1 MARVLFQKLLIIK
14 NMLIGASLTG
24 RYNLSPHHGLPRF
37 PQGSFI
43 KVKGI
48 LVHRSLQRSLISA
61 ACCALFALSSP
72 ALHAQQTANAAPLVS
87 GIDLKTLD
95 TSVRP
100 QDDFYAYVNGVWTRN
115 TDIPAD
121 KAVWGTYIELRETA
135 QGQLRTLIES
145 ILKNPG
151 KAGSET
157 HKIADLYNSY
167 MNEKARDA
175 AGFKPLKGELARV
188 AALKDKK
195 ELPALF
201 ATLQKNGIQ
210 TPFSAGV
217 TPDAQDPDN
226 YTVSISQSGLGLPDR
241 DYYLKDDD
249 AKLTSVRAKYLQ
261 HITTML
267 SMSGDKNAAA
277 HAAQVLDIET
287 RLAQAQWTR
296 VQSRDPV
303 KSYNR
308 VAFDQF
314 ATLAPSF
321 DWNAYFAAAGFAP
334 KASSAVVR
342 QPSFLT
348 GYAQALAEAPLDAWK
363 SYLSWRIIDS
373 YAAFLDSATVKQNFA
388 FEGTTLRGVPQSEP
402 TWQLALRFTDGAI
415 SDAVGK
421 RYVAMYLPP
430 ETRPRVMAMYE
441 NFAAS
446 FKDGIEQLEWM
457 GPETKKEAQLK
468 LAGLKPKIAYPDKWR
483 DYSDLKTQP
492 NDLIANVRAA
502 RAWSRQQNLAKLGK
516 PVDRDEWSMTPQT
529 VNASYSP
536 ALNAITIPAAILQ
549 PPFFNVKA
557 EDAVNY
563 GLLGITFGHEI
574 SHAFD
579 DSGSQYDAH
588 GRLRNWWTAEDRAAF
603 KKLAA
608 GLVKQYGA
616 YSPVPGYHI
625 NGELTLGENIGDNSG
640 LSITYNAYQ
649 RSLNGKPSPVI
660 DGLTGEQ
667 RLYIGFAQKWR
678 AKLRPE
684 AAIAQIKSDPHSPG
698 EFRAKGTVM
707 NQPGFYKA
715 FDIKPG
721 DNMYLPPEQRVIM
734 W

>member
-1 MARVLFQKLLIIK
+1 M
-14 NMLIGASLTG
+14 
-24 RYNLSPHHGLPRF
+24 H
-37 PQGSFI
+37 
-43 KVKGI
+43 
-48 LVHRSLQRSLISA
+48 RSLISA
-61 ACCALFALSSP
+61 ACCALFALATPS
-72 ALHAQQTANAAPLVS
+72 LHAQQAPNALAPVS
-87 GIDLKTLD
+87 GIDMKTLD
-95 TSVRP
+95 TAVRP
-100 QDDFYAYVNGVWTRN
+100 QDDFYAYVNGIWTRN

-121 KAVWGTYIELRETA
+121 KSVWGTYIELREIA
-135 QGQLRTLIES
+135 QGQLRALIDATV
-145 ILKNPG
+145 KNPG

-157 HKIADLYNSY
+157 HKIADLYTSF
-167 MNEKARDA
+167 MNDKARDA
-175 AGFKPLKGELARV
+175 AGFKPLRVELARV
-188 AALKDKK
+188 AAVKDKK
-195 ELPALF
+195 DLPALF
-201 ATLQKNGIQ
+201 AFLQRSGIQ

-217 TPDAQDPDN
+217 APDAQDPEN
-226 YTVSISQSGLGLPDR
+226 YTVNISQSGLGLPDR

-249 AKLTSVRAKYLQ
+249 AKLAAVRAKYQ
-261 HITTML
+261 KHVETML
-267 SMSGDKNAAA
+267 AMSGDKAAAA

-287 RLAQAQWTR
+287 RLAAAQWTR
-296 VQSRDPV
+296 VQMRDPV

-314 ATLAPSF
+314 GELAPAF
-321 DWNAYFAAAGFAP
+321 DWKAYFAAAGLAP

-342 QPSFLT
+342 QPSFFT
-348 GYAQALAEAPLDAWK
+348 GFSAAVAEMPLESWK
-363 SYLSWRIIDS
+363 SYLNWRIVES
-373 YAAFLDSATVKQNFA
+373 YASYLDSATVKERFA
-388 FEGTTLRGVPQSEP
+388 FEGTVLRGVPQSEP
-402 TWQLALRFTDGAI
+402 QWQLALRFTDNAI

-421 RYVAMYLPP
+421 RYVEMYLPP
-430 ETRPRVMAMYE
+430 ETKPRVMAMFD
-441 NFAAS
+441 NFVAS
-446 FKDGIEQLEWM
+446 FKEGIDNLDWM
-457 GPETKKEAQLK
+457 SPETKKEAQLK
-468 LAGLKPKIAYPDKWR
+468 LAGLKPKIAYPEKWR
-483 DYSDLKTQP
+483 DYSSMKTQP

-502 RAWSRQQNLAKLGK
+502 RAWGRQNNLDKLGK

-536 ALNAITIPAAILQ
+536 ALNSITIPAAILQ

-588 GRLRNWWTAEDRAAF
+588 GRLRNWWTAQDRTAF
-603 KKLAA
+603 KARAA

-640 LSITYNAYQ
+640 LSLTYNAYR
-649 RSLNGKPSPVI
+649 RSLGGKPSPVI

-707 NQPGFYKA
+707 NQPGFYEA
-715 FDIKPG
+715 FGIKPG
-721 DNMYLPPEQRVIM
+721 DAMYLPPEQRVIM

>member
-1 MARVLFQKLLIIK
+1 MK
-14 NMLIGASLTG
+14 
-24 RYNLSPHHGLPRF
+24 
-37 PQGSFI
+37 
-43 KVKGI
+43 
-48 LVHRSLQRSLISA
+48 RSLISA
-61 ACCALFALSSP
+61 ACCALLLLSAPS
-72 ALHAQQTANAAPLVS
+72 HAQQLS

-95 TSVRP
+95 TAVRP
-100 QDDFYAYVNGVWTRN
+100 QDDFYGYVNGIWVRN
-115 TDIPAD
+115 TEIPAD
-121 KAVWGTYIELRETA
+121 KSTWGTYIELREIA
-135 QGQLRTLIES
+135 QGQLRSVIEATV
-145 ILKNPG
+145 KHPG

-157 HKIADLYNSY
+157 HKIADLYTSF

-175 AGFKPLKGELARV
+175 AGLKPLRADFARV
-188 AALKDKK
+188 AAIQDKR

-201 ATLQKNGIQ
+201 AYLQSTGVP

-217 TPDAQDPDN
+217 SPDAQNPEQ
-226 YTVSISQSGLGLPDR
+226 YTVSINQSGLGLPDR

-249 AKLTSVRAKYLQ
+249 AKLKGLRDKYQQ
-261 HITTML
+261 HIATML
-267 SMSGDKNAAA
+267 AMRGDQHAAE

-287 RLAQAQWTR
+287 RLAKVQWTR
-296 VQSRDPV
+296 VQMRDPV

-308 VAFDQF
+308 VEF
-314 ATLAPSF
+314 ARFSELAPAF
-321 DWNAYFAAAGFAP
+321 DWNAYFTAAGYAP
-334 KASSAVVR
+334 KVSSAVVR

-348 GYAQALAEAPLDAWK
+348 GLSQQLDEVPLDAWK
-363 SYLSWRIIDS
+363 SYFNWRILES
-373 YAAFLDSATVKQNFA
+373 YAPYLDRASVKQNFA
-388 FEGTTLRGVPQSEP
+388 FEGTALRGVPQSEP
-402 TWQLALRFTDGAI
+402 QWQLALRFTDASL

-421 RYVAMYLPP
+421 LYVQTYLPP
-430 ETRPRVMAMYE
+430 ETKPRVMAMFN
-441 NFAAS
+441 NFVAS
-446 FKDGIEQLEWM
+446 FKDGIDKLDWM
-457 GPETKKEAQLK
+457 GPETKKEAQAK
-468 LAGLKPKIAYPDKWR
+468 LAALKPKIAYPEKWR
-483 DYSDLKTQP
+483 DYRAMKTSKT
-492 NDLIANVRAA
+492 DLIANVKAA
-502 RAWSRQQNLAKLGK
+502 RAWSRQNNLDKLGK

-536 ALNAITIPAAILQ
+536 LLNAITIPAAILQ
-549 PPFFNVKA
+549 PPFFNVQA

-579 DSGSQYDAH
+579 DSGSQYDSH

-603 KKLAA
+603 KARAA
-608 GLVKQYGA
+608 GLVKQYSA

-649 RSLNGKPSPVI
+649 RSLGGKPSPVI

-707 NQPGFYKA
+707 NQPGFYEA
-715 FDIKPG
+715 FGIKPG
-721 DNMYLPPEQRVIM
+721 DSMYLPPEQRVIM

>member
-1 MARVLFQKLLIIK
+1 MPVYR
-14 NMLIGASLTG
+14 T
-24 RYNLSPHHGLPRF
+24 
-37 PQGSFI
+37 
-43 KVKGI
+43 
-48 LVHRSLQRSLISA
+48 LISA

-72 ALHAQQTANAAPLVS
+72 SLHAQPAAPVS

-95 TSVRP
+95 PAVSP
-100 QDDFYAYVNGVWTRN
+100 KDDFYGYVNGVWTRN
-115 TDIPAD
+115 TEIPAD
-121 KAVWGTYIELRETA
+121 KSTWGTYIELREIA
-135 QGQLRTLIES
+135 QGQLRALIDDTV
-145 ILKNPG
+145 KHPG
-151 KAGSET
+151 KVGSDT
-157 HKIADLYNSY
+157 HKISDLYTSF
-167 MNEKARDA
+167 MNDKARNA
-175 AGFKPLKGELARV
+175 AGFKPLRSDLTRV
-188 AALKDKK
+188 AAVKDKK
-195 ELPALF
+195 DLPALF
-201 ATLQKNGIQ
+201 AYLQRTGIQ

-217 TPDAQDPDN
+217 APDAQDPER
-226 YTVSISQSGLGLPDR
+226 YTVIVSQSGLGLPDR

-249 AKLTSVRAKYLQ
+249 AKLKGVRDQYVK
-261 HITTML
+261 HIATML
-267 SMSGDKNAAA
+267 AMSGDGQAAA

-287 RLAQAQWTR
+287 RLAAVQWTR
-296 VQSRDPV
+296 VQMRDPV

-314 ATLAPSF
+314 AALAPAF
-321 DWNAYFAAAGFAP
+321 DWKAYFVAAGYAA
-334 KASSAVVR
+334 KETSAVVR
-342 QPSFLT
+342 QPSFL
-348 GYAQALAEAPLDAWK
+348 GGFSEVVSSVPLDAWK
-363 SYLSWRIIDS
+363 SYFNWRIIES
-373 YAAFLDSATVKQNFA
+373 YGSFLHADAVKERFA

-402 TWQLALRFTDGAI
+402 QWQLALKFTDGALG
-415 SDAVGK
+415 DAVGK
-421 RYVAMYLPP
+421 KYVQMYLPP
-430 ETRPRVMAMYE
+430 ETRPRVMAMFD
-441 NFAAS
+441 NFVAS
-446 FKDGIEQLEWM
+446 FKDGIEHLDWM
-457 GPETKKEAQLK
+457 SAETKKEAQLK
-468 LAGLKPKIAYPDKWR
+468 LAALKPKIAYPDKWR
-483 DYSDLKTQP
+483 DYSAMKTQP

-502 RAWSRQQNLAKLGK
+502 RAWSRQNNLDKLGK

-536 ALNAITIPAAILQ
+536 ALNSITIPAAILQ

-579 DSGSQYDAH
+579 DSGSQYDAK
-588 GRLRNWWTAEDRAAF
+588 GRLRNWWTPEDRTAF
-603 KKLAA
+603 KARAA

-640 LSITYNAYQ
+640 LSLTYKAYQ
-649 RSLNGKPSPVI
+649 RSLGGKPSPVL

-707 NQPGFYKA
+707 NQPGFYEA

-721 DNMYLPPEQRVIM
+721 DPMYLPPEQRVIM